1 MSAVQPLQ
9 IMLVEAQGLKCPEP
23 VMLLHAAVR
32 RSEAG
37 GLIRLLATDPSTQ
50 RDVVNFCRFLDHEL
64 VEQSDVDGQFSY
76 LIRKAGA

>member
-1 MSAVQPLQ
+1 
-9 IMLVEAQGLKCPEP
+9 
-23 VMLLHAAVR
+23 MLLHAAVR

-50 RDVVNFCRFLDHEL
+50 RDVVNFCRFLEHEL
-64 VEQSDVDGQFSY
+64 VEQGDADGQFSY

>member
-1 MSAVQPLQ
+1 MSNTEQSQVL
-9 IMLVEAQGLKCPEP
+9 LVEAQGLRCPEP

-32 RSEAG
+32 QSEAG

-64 VEQSDVDGQFSY
+64 IEQSDTDGQFSY